1 MNELIITP
9 NDQGVLLE
17 KGTEKF
23 QLKWHEFWQLCRMG
37 QDIDTKN
44 EIKEFI
50 ADSPDECYSFLNSSL
65 LLDKVASYVIDMR
78 ISNETTDEIYEA
90 LEAILGGL
98 S

>member
-1 MNELIITP
+1 M
-9 NDQGVLLE
+9 LE
-17 KGTEKF
+17 RNAEKF

-50 ADSPDECYSFLNSSL
+50 ADLPDECYSLLDNPM
-65 LLDKVASYVIDMR
+65 LLDKVANHVIDMR

-90 LEAILGGL
+90 LEAVLGGL
-98 S
+98 L